1 MKVVSFRIW
10 GKFAHFRKFWT
21 TTSSLSYPF
30 PPPTA
35 VRGILGAILGFSK
48 WEYIEKTQPFKVG
61 VEILKPPKVIK
72 LGLNFLN
79 TKELT
84 VKYKNFI
91 RKYQQ
96 NIEKQKHPKEVLL
109 HTQTLVEVLKE
120 PEYRIFVTS
129 EDATLLGT
137 LEETLKRGENHYTVS
152 LGWANFLAN
161 FEYEGSYSCEPVET
175 TDGVR
180 TVIPVSC
187 VQSLEFEENHLVG
200 REIIPT
206 RLSAE
211 RKPLSYESVI
221 FSLSAKPL
229 KGVFKN
235 VYLCGERGGIYLF

>member
-1 MKVVSFRIW
+1 
-10 GKFAHFRKFWT
+10 
-21 TTSSLSYPF
+21 LSYPF

-48 WEYIEKTQPFKVG
+48 WEYIDKTRPFKVG
-61 VEILKPPKVIK
+61 VEILKPTKKIK
-72 LGLNFLN
+72 LALNFMD
-79 TKELT
+79 TKKLT
-84 VKYKNFI
+84 VNYKGFVKNLN
-91 RKYQQ
+91 K
-96 NIEKQKHPKEVLL
+96 NGLL
-109 HTQTLVEVLKE
+109 HTQTLVEILKE

-129 EDATLLGT
+129 QDETLLKT

-161 FEYEGSYSCEPVET
+161 FEYEGSYSCEPIEE

-180 TVIPVSC
+180 TVIPVSR
-187 VQSLEFEENHLVG
+187 VRDLEFEKDNFVG

-206 RLSAE
+206 QLSDE

-235 VYLCGERGGIYLF
+235 VYLCGGKGGIFLF

>member
-1 MKVVSFRIW
+1 MKVVSFRLW
-10 GKFAHFRKFWT
+10 GRFAHFRKFWT

-35 VRGILGAILGFSK
+35 VRGILVAILGFSK
-48 WEYIEKTQPFKVG
+48 REYIEKTRPFKVA

-79 TKELT
+79 TKKLT
-84 VKYKNFI
+84 IRYKNFI
-91 RKYQQ
+91 R
-96 NIEKQKHPKEVLL
+96 NRQKNGLL

-161 FEYEGSYSCEPVET
+161 FEYEDSYSCEPVET
-175 TDGVR
+175 TDEVR
-180 TVIPVSC
+180 TVISVSC